1 MKSKVFNV
9 IVFIFWLNGYGQ
21 LQVNC
26 IVKTKGDNVLE
37 TKFVDVFDR
46 DRGFIKKVPFGEE
59 FLLVIDKES
68 ISLVFLAEGFEIF
81 EKQID
86 DTNNKDVM
94 IILKPLVE
102 DLSEVVISAKKREVF
117 QLSRLKD
124 FEKTAI
130 YAGKKTEV
138 ILVEQSMANLASNN
152 ARQIYSQIPG
162 LNIYQNDDAGLQL
175 HIGGRGLDPNRT
187 SNFNTRQNNYD
198 ISADVLGYP
207 ESYYTP
213 PSEAIEEIQI
223 VRGAA
228 SLQYGTQ
235 FGGLVNFKLKSST
248 TYKPLEITSRNT
260 FGTNNLYTNFSLISG
275 NINDFKYLT
284 FFNFKSGDGF
294 RPNSKFDS
302 SNFFFSLSKKIKDL
316 EVSFEITYLDYL
328 AQQPGGLSDEM
339 FSKDPFQSNRRR
351 NWFELNWFLYNSKI
365 DYQFSDNSNFNFN
378 FFGLKAQRNA
388 LGFRSNRVSQIDSDD
403 ERDLIKG
410 DFQNFGFETRWLKK
424 YKISK
429 YNSVFLIG
437 NKFYK
442 SNNTSQQ
449 GPGSNSSG
457 PEFNFRLDEYPNY
470 SLQSNYNYPNENISF
485 FTENIFYLSD
495 NFSITPGARYEYIK
509 TATDGS
515 YKKINTD
522 AAGNVILNLSTDSS
536 ESRKRSFT
544 LFGLGFSYKRSEKI
558 EYYANISQNY
568 RSVTF
573 ADISIINPAFSINPN
588 ISDEKGFTA
597 DLGVRG
603 NVNEIVSFDL
613 SFFNLSYQDRIGF
626 VQRAYRDGSVKSER
640 GNVGDASI
648 LGVESLIDLNLKEF
662 SEINNNDYLLNVFLN
677 FSFIDSEY
685 IRSEEPGV
693 TGKKVEFIPNSNIK
707 TGLKFGYKNFLFST
721 QYTFLSSQYTDSSN
735 AVAGNLSG
743 VIGLIPS
750 YEIVDIS
757 SSFLTGRFKFE
768 LGINNLF
775 DKAYYTRRATGYPG
789 PGIITSPNRNIY
801 FTTQV
806 KI

>member
-1 MKSKVFNV
+1 MKSKVFN
-9 IVFIFWLNGYGQ
+9 IIIFMFWINGYTQ
-21 LQVNC
+21 FQVNC
-26 IVKTKGDNVLE
+26 VVKTEEDNPLE
-37 TKFVDVFDR
+37 TKFVDIFDR
-46 DRGFIKKVPFGEE
+46 DQGFIKKAPIGEE
-59 FLLVIDKES
+59 FSFEIDKES

-81 EKQID
+81 EK
-86 DTNNKDVM
+86 KLDVSRDKEVL

-152 ARQIYSQIPG
+152 ARQIYNQIPG

-248 TYKPLEITSRNT
+248 TYKPVEVTTRNT
-260 FGTNNLYTNFSLISG
+260 FGTNNLYTNFSLVSG

-294 RPNSKFDS
+294 RPNSTFNS

-316 EVSFEITYLDYL
+316 EISFEITYLDYL

-339 FSKDPFQSNRRR
+339 FLQNPFQSNRAR
-351 NWFELNWFLYNSKI
+351 NWFELNWFLYNTKI

-388 LGFRSNRVSQIDSDD
+388 LGFRSNRVSQIDSDG

-429 YNSVFLIG
+429 YNSVFLVG

-495 NFSITPGARYEYIK
+495 NFSITPGARYEFIK
-509 TATDGS
+509 TATDGA

-522 AAGNVILNLSTDSS
+522 AAGNVILNLSIDSA

-588 ISDEKGFTA
+588 ITDERGFTA
-597 DLGVRG
+597 DFGLRG
-603 NVNEIVSFDL
+603 NIDKIVSFDL

-640 GNVGDASI
+640 GNVGDANI
-648 LGVESLIDLNLKEF
+648 LGVESLIDFNLKEF
-662 SEINNNDYLLNVFLN
+662 SGINNNNYLLNVFLN

-685 IRSEEPGV
+685 KKSEEPGV

-707 TGLKFGYKNFLFST
+707 TGLRFGYKNFLFST

-735 AVAGNLSG
+735 AVDGNLSG

-757 SSFLTGRFKFE
+757 SSFLAGRFKFE

-775 DKAYYTRRATGYPG
+775 DRAYYTRRATGYPG

-801 FTTQV
+801 FTTQF

>member
-1 MKSKVFNV
+1 M
-9 IVFIFWLNGYGQ
+9 FWINGYAQ
-21 LQVNC
+21 FQVNC
-26 IVKTKGDNVLE
+26 VVKTEGDNVLE

-46 DRGFIKKVPFGEE
+46 DQGFIKKAPIGEE
-59 FLLVIDKES
+59 FSFEIDKES

-81 EKQID
+81 EQQLDVSID
-86 DTNNKDVM
+86 KEVL

-102 DLSEVVISAKKREVF
+102 GLSEVVISAKKREVF

-248 TYKPLEITSRNT
+248 TYKPLEVTTRNT
-260 FGTNNLYTNFSLISG
+260 FGTNNLYTNFSLVSG

-294 RPNSKFDS
+294 RPNSTFNS
-302 SNFFFSLSKKIKDL
+302 SNFFFSLSKEIKDL
-316 EVSFEITYLDYL
+316 EISFEITYLDYL

-339 FSKDPFQSNRRR
+339 FLQNPFQSNRAR
-351 NWFELNWFLYNSKI
+351 NWFELNWFLYNTKI

-388 LGFRSNRVSQIDSDD
+388 LGFRSNRVSQIDSDS

-429 YNSVFLIG
+429 YNSVFLVG

-495 NFSITPGARYEYIK
+495 NFSITPGARYEFIK

-522 AAGNVILNLSTDSS
+522 AAGNVILNLSVDSS

-544 LFGLGFSYKRSEKI
+544 LLGLGLSYKRSEKI
-558 EYYANISQNY
+558 EFYANISQNY

-588 ISDEKGFTA
+588 ITDEKGFTA
-597 DLGVRG
+597 DFGLRG
-603 NVNEIVSFDL
+603 NIDKIVSFDL

-640 GNVGDASI
+640 GNVGDANI
-648 LGVESLIDLNLKEF
+648 LGVESLIDINLKEF
-662 SEINNNDYLLNVFLN
+662 SGINNNNYLFNVFLN

-685 IRSEEPGV
+685 IKSEEPGV

-707 TGLKFGYKNFLFST
+707 TGLRFGYKNFLFST

-757 SSFLTGRFKFE
+757 SSFLAGRFKFE

-775 DKAYYTRRATGYPG
+775 NRAYYTRRATGYPG

-801 FTTQV
+801 FTTQF

>member
-1 MKSKVFNV
+1 M
-9 IVFIFWLNGYGQ
+9 FWINGYAQ
-21 LQVNC
+21 FQVNC
-26 IVKTKGDNVLE
+26 VVKTEGDNVLE

-46 DRGFIKKVPFGEE
+46 DQGFIKKAPIGEE
-59 FLLVIDKES
+59 FSFEIDKES

-81 EKQID
+81 EQQLDVSID
-86 DTNNKDVM
+86 KEVL

-102 DLSEVVISAKKREVF
+102 GLSEVVISAKKREVF

-248 TYKPLEITSRNT
+248 TYKPVEVTTRNT
-260 FGTNNLYTNFSLISG
+260 FGTNNLYTNFSLVSG

-294 RPNSKFDS
+294 RPNSTFNS
-302 SNFFFSLSKKIKDL
+302 SNFFFSLSKEIKDL
-316 EVSFEITYLDYL
+316 EISFEITYLDYL

-339 FSKDPFQSNRRR
+339 FLQNPFQSNRAR
-351 NWFELNWFLYNSKI
+351 NWFELNWFLYNTKI

-388 LGFRSNRVSQIDSDD
+388 LGFRSNRVSQIDSNE

-429 YNSVFLIG
+429 YNSVFLVG

-442 SNNTSQQ
+442 SINTSQQ

-495 NFSITPGARYEYIK
+495 NFSITPGARYEFIK

-522 AAGNVILNLSTDSS
+522 AAGNVILNLSVDSS

-544 LFGLGFSYKRSEKI
+544 LLGLGLSYKRSEKI
-558 EYYANISQNY
+558 ELYANISQNY

-588 ISDEKGFTA
+588 ITDEKGFTA
-597 DLGVRG
+597 DFGFRG
-603 NVNEIVSFDL
+603 NIDKIASFDL

-640 GNVGDASI
+640 GNVGDANI
-648 LGVESLIDLNLKEF
+648 LGVESLIDINLKEF
-662 SEINNNDYLLNVFLN
+662 SGINNNNYLFNVFLN

-685 IRSEEPGV
+685 IKSEEPGV

-707 TGLKFGYKNFLFST
+707 TGLRFGYKNFLFST

-757 SSFLTGRFKFE
+757 SSFLAGRFKFE

-775 DKAYYTRRATGYPG
+775 DRAYYTRRATGYPG
-789 PGIITSPNRNIY
+789 PGIISSPNRNIY
-801 FTTQV
+801 FTTQF

>member
-9 IVFIFWLNGYGQ
+9 LIFMFWLNGYCQ
-21 LQVNC
+21 FQVTF
-26 IVKTKGDNVLE
+26 IVKTEGDNVLE
-37 TKFVDVFDR
+37 TKFADVFDR
-46 DRGFIKKVPFGEE
+46 DQGFIKKVPVGEE
-59 FLLVIDKES
+59 FLLEVEKETT
-68 ISLVFLAEGFEIF
+68 SLVFLAEGFEIF
-81 EKQID
+81 EKQLDISRD
-86 DTNNKDVM
+86 KEVSIM
-94 IILKPLVE
+94 LKPLVE

-213 PSEAIEEIQI
+213 PSEAIDEIQI

-248 TYKPLEITSRNT
+248 TYKPIEITTRNT
-260 FGTNNLYTNFSLISG
+260 FGTNNLYTNFSIVSG
-275 NINDFKYLT
+275 NINDFKYVT

-294 RPNSKFDS
+294 RPNSNFDS
-302 SNFFFSLSKKIKDL
+302 SNFFFSLSRKIKDL

-339 FSKDPFQSNRRR
+339 FLQNPFQSNRAR
-351 NWFELNWFLYNSKI
+351 NWFELNWFLYNTKV
-365 DYQFSDNSNFNFN
+365 DYKFSDNSNFNFN

-388 LGFRSNRVSQIDSDD
+388 LGFRSNRVSQIDSGG

-429 YNSVFLIG
+429 YNSVFLVG

-449 GPGSNSSG
+449 GPGSNLSG

-485 FTENIFYLSD
+485 FTENIFYLND
-495 NFSITPGARYEYIK
+495 KFSITPGARYEYIK
-509 TATDGS
+509 TATDGA

-522 AAGNVILNLSTDSS
+522 AAGNVILNLSIDSA

-588 ISDEKGFTA
+588 ITDEKGFTA
-597 DLGVRG
+597 DFGLRG
-603 NVNEIVSFDL
+603 NIDKIVSFDL

-640 GNVGDASI
+640 GNVGDANI

-662 SEINNNDYLLNVFLN
+662 SGINNNNYLLNVFLN

-685 IRSEEPGV
+685 TKSEEPGV

-707 TGLKFGYKNFLFST
+707 TGLRFGYKNFLFST

-735 AVAGNLSG
+735 AVTGNLSG

-757 SSFLTGRFKFE
+757 SSFLAGRFKFE

-801 FTTQV
+801 FTTQF

>member
-1 MKSKVFNV
+1 M
-9 IVFIFWLNGYGQ
+9 FWINGYTQ
-21 LQVNC
+21 FQVNC
-26 IVKTKGDNVLE
+26 VVKTEEDNPLE
-37 TKFVDVFDR
+37 TKFVDIFDR
-46 DRGFIKKVPFGEE
+46 DQGFIKKAPIGEE
-59 FLLVIDKES
+59 FSFEIDKES

-81 EKQID
+81 EKQLDVSID
-86 DTNNKDVM
+86 KDVL

-152 ARQIYSQIPG
+152 ARQIYNQIPG

-248 TYKPLEITSRNT
+248 TYKPVEITTRNT
-260 FGTNNLYTNFSLISG
+260 FGTNNLYTNFSLVSG

-294 RPNSKFDS
+294 RPNSTFNS

-316 EVSFEITYLDYL
+316 EISFEITYLDYL

-339 FSKDPFQSNRRR
+339 FLQNPFQSNRAR
-351 NWFELNWFLYNSKI
+351 NWFELNWFLYNTKI

-388 LGFRSNRVSQIDSDD
+388 LGFRSNRVSQIDSDG

-429 YNSVFLIG
+429 YNSVFLVG

-470 SLQSNYNYPNENISF
+470 SLQSNYNYPNDNISF
-485 FTENIFYLSD
+485 FTENIFYLND
-495 NFSITPGARYEYIK
+495 KFSITPGARYEYIK
-509 TATDGS
+509 TATDGA

-522 AAGNVILNLSTDSS
+522 AAGNVILNLSIDSA

-588 ISDEKGFTA
+588 ITDEKGFTA
-597 DLGVRG
+597 DFGLRG
-603 NVNEIVSFDL
+603 NIDKIVSFDL

-640 GNVGDASI
+640 GNVGDANI
-648 LGVESLIDLNLKEF
+648 LGVESLIDFNLKEF
-662 SEINNNDYLLNVFLN
+662 SGINNNNYLLNVFLN

-685 IRSEEPGV
+685 TKSEEPGV

-707 TGLKFGYKNFLFST
+707 TGLRFGYKNFLFST

-735 AVAGNLSG
+735 AVDGNLSG

-757 SSFLTGRFKFE
+757 SSFLAGRFKFE

-775 DKAYYTRRATGYPG
+775 DRAYYTRRATGYPG

-801 FTTQV
+801 FTTQF

>member
-1 MKSKVFNV
+1 MKSKVFS
-9 IVFIFWLNGYGQ
+9 IIIFIFWINAYAQ
-21 LQVNC
+21 SQVTF
-26 IVKTKGDNVLE
+26 IVKTEGNNVLE

-46 DRGFIKKVPFGEE
+46 DQGFIKKVPVGQE
-59 FLLVIDKES
+59 FTLEIEKET

-81 EKQID
+81 EKQLDISRD
-86 DTNNKDVM
+86 KEVLIM
-94 IILKPLVE
+94 LKPLVE

-213 PSEAIEEIQI
+213 PSEAIDEIQI

-248 TYKPLEITSRNT
+248 TYKPIEITTRNT
-260 FGTNNLYTNFSLISG
+260 FGTNNLYTNFSLVSG

-294 RPNSKFDS
+294 RPNSNFDS
-302 SNFFFSLSKKIKDL
+302 SNFFFSLSRKIKDL

-339 FSKDPFQSNRRR
+339 FLLNPFQSNRAR
-351 NWFELNWFLYNSKI
+351 NWFELNWFLYNTKI
-365 DYQFSDNSNFNFN
+365 DYKFSDNSNFNFN

-388 LGFRSNRVSQIDSDD
+388 LGFRSNRVSQIDSDG

-429 YNSVFLIG
+429 YNSVFLVG

-485 FTENIFYLSD
+485 FTENIFYLND
-495 NFSITPGARYEYIK
+495 KFSITPGARYEYIK
-509 TATDGS
+509 TATNGS

-522 AAGNVILNLSTDSS
+522 GAGNVILNLSLDSS

-544 LFGLGFSYKRSEKI
+544 LFGLGLSYKRSEKI

-588 ISDEKGFTA
+588 ITDEKGFTA
-597 DLGVRG
+597 DFGLRG
-603 NVNEIVSFDL
+603 NVDKIISFDL

-640 GNVGDASI
+640 GNVGDANI

-662 SEINNNDYLLNVFLN
+662 SGINNNNYLFNVFLN
-677 FSFIDSEY
+677 TSFIDSEY
-685 IRSEEPGV
+685 VKSEEPGV

-707 TGLKFGYKNFLFST
+707 TGLRFGYKNFLFST

-801 FTTQV
+801 FTTQF

>member
-1 MKSKVFNV
+1 M
-9 IVFIFWLNGYGQ
+9 FWINGYAQ
-21 LQVNC
+21 FQVNC
-26 IVKTKGDNVLE
+26 VVKTEGDNVLE

-46 DRGFIKKVPFGEE
+46 DQGFIKKAPIGEE
-59 FLLVIDKES
+59 FSFEIDKES

-81 EKQID
+81 EQQLDVSID
-86 DTNNKDVM
+86 KEVL

-102 DLSEVVISAKKREVF
+102 GLSEVVISAKKREVF

-248 TYKPLEITSRNT
+248 TYKPLEVTTRNT
-260 FGTNNLYTNFSLISG
+260 FGTNNLYTNFSLVSG

-294 RPNSKFDS
+294 RPNSTFNS
-302 SNFFFSLSKKIKDL
+302 SNFFFSLSKEIKDL
-316 EVSFEITYLDYL
+316 EISFEITYLDYL

-339 FSKDPFQSNRRR
+339 FLQNPFQSNRAR
-351 NWFELNWFLYNSKI
+351 NWFELNWFLYNTKI

-388 LGFRSNRVSQIDSDD
+388 LGFRSNRVSQIDSDS

-429 YNSVFLIG
+429 YNSVFLVG

-442 SNNTSQQ
+442 SINTSQQ

-495 NFSITPGARYEYIK
+495 NFSITPGARYEFIK

-522 AAGNVILNLSTDSS
+522 AAGNVILNLSVDSS

-544 LFGLGFSYKRSEKI
+544 LLGLGLSYKRSEKI
-558 EYYANISQNY
+558 EFYANISQNY

-588 ISDEKGFTA
+588 ITDEKGFTA
-597 DLGVRG
+597 DFGLRG
-603 NVNEIVSFDL
+603 NIDKIASFDL

-640 GNVGDASI
+640 GNVGDANI
-648 LGVESLIDLNLKEF
+648 LGVESLIDINLKEF
-662 SEINNNDYLLNVFLN
+662 SGINNNNYLFNVFLN

-685 IRSEEPGV
+685 IKSEEPGV

-707 TGLKFGYKNFLFST
+707 TGLRFGYKNFLFST

-757 SSFLTGRFKFE
+757 SSFLAGRFKFE

-775 DKAYYTRRATGYPG
+775 NRAYYTRRATGYPG

-801 FTTQV
+801 FTTQF

>member
-1 MKSKVFNV
+1 M
-9 IVFIFWLNGYGQ
+9 FWINGYTQ
-21 LQVNC
+21 FQVNC
-26 IVKTKGDNVLE
+26 VVKTEEDNPLE
-37 TKFVDVFDR
+37 TKFVDIFDR
-46 DRGFIKKVPFGEE
+46 DQGFIKKAPIGEE
-59 FLLVIDKES
+59 FSFEIDKES

-81 EKQID
+81 EKQLDVSID
-86 DTNNKDVM
+86 KDVL

-152 ARQIYSQIPG
+152 ARQIYNQIPG

-248 TYKPLEITSRNT
+248 TYKPLEITTRNT
-260 FGTNNLYTNFSLISG
+260 FGTNNLYTNFSLVSG

-294 RPNSKFDS
+294 RPNSTFNS

-316 EVSFEITYLDYL
+316 EISFEITYLDYL

-339 FSKDPFQSNRRR
+339 FLQNPFQSNRAR
-351 NWFELNWFLYNSKI
+351 NWFELNWFLYNTKI

-388 LGFRSNRVSQIDSDD
+388 LGFRSNRVSQIDSDG

-429 YNSVFLIG
+429 YNSVFLVG

-470 SLQSNYNYPNENISF
+470 SLQSNYNYPNDNISF
-485 FTENIFYLSD
+485 FTENIFYLND
-495 NFSITPGARYEYIK
+495 KFSITPGARYEYIK
-509 TATDGS
+509 TATDGA

-522 AAGNVILNLSTDSS
+522 AAGNVILNLSIDSA

-588 ISDEKGFTA
+588 ITDEKGFTA
-597 DLGVRG
+597 DFGLRG
-603 NVNEIVSFDL
+603 NIDKIVSFDL

-640 GNVGDASI
+640 GNVGDANI

-662 SEINNNDYLLNVFLN
+662 SGINNNNYLLNVFLN

-685 IRSEEPGV
+685 TKSEEPGV

-707 TGLKFGYKNFLFST
+707 TGLRFGYKNFLFST

-735 AVAGNLSG
+735 AVDGNLSG

-757 SSFLTGRFKFE
+757 SSFLAGRFKFE

-775 DKAYYTRRATGYPG
+775 DRAYYTRRATGYPG

-801 FTTQV
+801 FTTQF

>member
-1 MKSKVFNV
+1 M
-9 IVFIFWLNGYGQ
+9 FWINGYAQ
-21 LQVNC
+21 FQVNC
-26 IVKTKGDNVLE
+26 VVKTEGDNVLE

-46 DRGFIKKVPFGEE
+46 DQGFIKKAPIGEE
-59 FLLVIDKES
+59 FSFEIDKES

-81 EKQID
+81 EKQLDVSID
-86 DTNNKDVM
+86 KDVL

-248 TYKPLEITSRNT
+248 TYKPLEVTTRNT
-260 FGTNNLYTNFSLISG
+260 FGTNNLYTNFSLVSG

-294 RPNSKFDS
+294 RPNSTFNS
-302 SNFFFSLSKKIKDL
+302 SNFFFSLSKEIKDL
-316 EVSFEITYLDYL
+316 EISFEITYLDYL

-339 FSKDPFQSNRRR
+339 FLQNPFQSNRAR
-351 NWFELNWFLYNSKI
+351 NWFELNWFLYNTKI

-388 LGFRSNRVSQIDSDD
+388 LGFRSNRVSQIDSDS

-429 YNSVFLIG
+429 YNSVFLVG

-442 SNNTSQQ
+442 SINTSQQ

-495 NFSITPGARYEYIK
+495 NFSITPGARYEFIK

-522 AAGNVILNLSTDSS
+522 AAGNVILSLSVDSS

-544 LFGLGFSYKRSEKI
+544 LLGLGLSYKRSEKI
-558 EYYANISQNY
+558 EFYANISQNY

-588 ISDEKGFTA
+588 ITDEKGFTA
-597 DLGVRG
+597 DFGLRG
-603 NVNEIVSFDL
+603 NIDKIASFDL

-640 GNVGDASI
+640 GNVGDANI
-648 LGVESLIDLNLKEF
+648 LGVESLIDINLKEF
-662 SEINNNDYLLNVFLN
+662 SGINNNNYLFNVFLN

-685 IRSEEPGV
+685 IKSEEPGV

-707 TGLKFGYKNFLFST
+707 TGLRFGYKNFLFST

-757 SSFLTGRFKFE
+757 SSFLAGRFKFE

-775 DKAYYTRRATGYPG
+775 NRAYYTRRATGYPG

-801 FTTQV
+801 FTTQF

>member
-1 MKSKVFNV
+1 M
-9 IVFIFWLNGYGQ
+9 FWINGYAQ
-21 LQVNC
+21 SQVTF
-26 IVKTKGDNVLE
+26 IVKTEGDNVLE

-46 DRGFIKKVPFGEE
+46 DQGFIKKVPVDEE
-59 FLLVIDKES
+59 FLLEIEKES

-81 EKQID
+81 EK
-86 DTNNKDVM
+86 KLDVPRDKEVL

-102 DLSEVVISAKKREVF
+102 DLSEVVISTKKREVF

-248 TYKPLEITSRNT
+248 TYKPVEVTTRNT
-260 FGTNNLYTNFSLISG
+260 FGTNNLYTNFSLVSG

-294 RPNSKFDS
+294 RPNSTFNS

-316 EVSFEITYLDYL
+316 EISFEITYLDYL

-339 FSKDPFQSNRRR
+339 FLQNPFQSNRAR
-351 NWFELNWFLYNSKI
+351 NWFELNWFLYNTKI

-388 LGFRSNRVSQIDSDD
+388 LGFRSNRVSQIDSDS

-429 YNSVFLIG
+429 YNSVFLVG

-495 NFSITPGARYEYIK
+495 NFSITPGARYEFIK

-522 AAGNVILNLSTDSS
+522 AAGNVILNLSVDSS
-536 ESRKRSFT
+536 DSRKRSFT
-544 LFGLGFSYKRSEKI
+544 LLGLGLSYKRSEKI
-558 EYYANISQNY
+558 ELYANISQNY

-588 ISDEKGFTA
+588 ITDEKGFTA
-597 DLGVRG
+597 DFGLRG
-603 NVNEIVSFDL
+603 NIDKIVSFDL

-640 GNVGDASI
+640 GNVGDANI

-662 SEINNNDYLLNVFLN
+662 SGINNNNYLFNVFLN

-685 IRSEEPGV
+685 IKSEEPGV

-707 TGLKFGYKNFLFST
+707 TGLRFGYKNFLFST

-775 DKAYYTRRATGYPG
+775 DRAYYTRRATGYPG

-801 FTTQV
+801 FTTQF

>member
-9 IVFIFWLNGYGQ
+9 LIFMFWLNGYCQ
-21 LQVNC
+21 FQVTF
-26 IVKTKGDNVLE
+26 IVKTEGDNVLE
-37 TKFVDVFDR
+37 TKFADVFDR
-46 DRGFIKKVPFGEE
+46 DQGFIKKVPVGEK
-59 FLLVIDKES
+59 FLLEVKKETT
-68 ISLVFLAEGFEIF
+68 SLVFLAEGFEIF
-81 EKQID
+81 EKQLDISRD
-86 DTNNKDVM
+86 KEVSIM
-94 IILKPLVE
+94 LKPLVE
-102 DLSEVVISAKKREVF
+102 DLSEVVISAKKRKVF

-213 PSEAIEEIQI
+213 PSEAIDEIQI

-228 SLQYGTQ
+228 SLQYDTQ

-248 TYKPLEITSRNT
+248 TYKPIEIITRNT
-260 FGTNNLYTNFSLISG
+260 FGTNNLYTNFSIVSG
-275 NINDFKYLT
+275 NINDFKYIT

-294 RPNSKFDS
+294 RPNSNFDS
-302 SNFFFSLSKKIKDL
+302 SNFFFSLSRKVKDL

-339 FSKDPFQSNRRR
+339 FLQNPFQSNRAR
-351 NWFELNWFLYNSKI
+351 NWFELNWFLYNTKV
-365 DYQFSDNSNFNFN
+365 DYKFSDNSNFNFN

-388 LGFRSNRVSQIDSDD
+388 LGFRSNRVSQIDSGG

-424 YKISK
+424 YKVSK
-429 YNSVFLIG
+429 YNSVFLVG

-449 GPGSNSSG
+449 GPGSNLSG

-485 FTENIFYLSD
+485 FTENIFYLND
-495 NFSITPGARYEYIK
+495 KFSITPGARYEYIK
-509 TATDGS
+509 TATDGF

-522 AAGNVILNLSTDSS
+522 AAGNVIQNLSIESA
-536 ESRKRSFT
+536 ESRKRNFT

-588 ISDEKGFTA
+588 ITDEKGFTA
-597 DLGVRG
+597 DFGLRG
-603 NVNEIVSFDL
+603 NVDKIISFDL

-640 GNVGDASI
+640 GNVGDANI
-648 LGVESLIDLNLKEF
+648 LGVESLIDVNLKEF
-662 SEINNNDYLLNVFLN
+662 SGINNNNYLFNVFLN
-677 FSFIDSEY
+677 TSFIDSEY
-685 IRSEEPGV
+685 VKSEEPGV

-707 TGLKFGYKNFLFST
+707 IGLRFGYKNFLFST

-757 SSFLTGRFKFE
+757 SSFLVGRFKFE
-768 LGINNLF
+768 LGINNLL

-801 FTTQV
+801 FTTQF

>member
-1 MKSKVFNV
+1 M
-9 IVFIFWLNGYGQ
+9 FWINGYTQ
-21 LQVNC
+21 FQVNC
-26 IVKTKGDNVLE
+26 VVKTEEDNPLE
-37 TKFVDVFDR
+37 TKFVDIFDR
-46 DRGFIKKVPFGEE
+46 DQGFIKKAPIGEE
-59 FLLVIDKES
+59 FSFEIDKES

-81 EKQID
+81 EKQLDVSID
-86 DTNNKDVM
+86 KEVL

-152 ARQIYSQIPG
+152 ARQIYNQIPG

-248 TYKPLEITSRNT
+248 TYKPVEITTRNT
-260 FGTNNLYTNFSLISG
+260 FGTNNLYTNFSLVSG

-294 RPNSKFDS
+294 RPNSTFNS

-316 EVSFEITYLDYL
+316 EISFEITYLDYL

-339 FSKDPFQSNRRR
+339 FLQNPFQSNRAR
-351 NWFELNWFLYNSKI
+351 NWFELNWFLYNTKI

-388 LGFRSNRVSQIDSDD
+388 LGFRSNRVSQIDSDG

-429 YNSVFLIG
+429 YNSVFLVG

-470 SLQSNYNYPNENISF
+470 SLQSNYNYPNDNISF
-485 FTENIFYLSD
+485 FTENIFYLND
-495 NFSITPGARYEYIK
+495 KFSITPGARYEYIK
-509 TATDGS
+509 TATDGA

-522 AAGNVILNLSTDSS
+522 AAGNVILNLSIDSA

-588 ISDEKGFTA
+588 ITDEKGFTA
-597 DLGVRG
+597 DFGLRG
-603 NVNEIVSFDL
+603 NIDKIVSFDL

-640 GNVGDASI
+640 GNVGDANI
-648 LGVESLIDLNLKEF
+648 LGVESLIDFNLKEF
-662 SEINNNDYLLNVFLN
+662 SGINNNNYLLNVFLN

-685 IRSEEPGV
+685 TKSEEPGV

-707 TGLKFGYKNFLFST
+707 TGLRFGYKNFLFST

-735 AVAGNLSG
+735 AVDGNLSG

-757 SSFLTGRFKFE
+757 SSFLAGRFKFE

-775 DKAYYTRRATGYPG
+775 DRAYYTRRATGYPG

-801 FTTQV
+801 FTTQF

>member
-1 MKSKVFNV
+1 M
-9 IVFIFWLNGYGQ
+9 FWINGYAQ
-21 LQVNC
+21 FQVNC
-26 IVKTKGDNVLE
+26 VVKTEGDNVLE

-46 DRGFIKKVPFGEE
+46 DQGFIKKVPVDEE
-59 FLLVIDKES
+59 FLLEIEKES

-81 EKQID
+81 EK
-86 DTNNKDVM
+86 KLDVSRDKEVL

-248 TYKPLEITSRNT
+248 TYKPVEVTTRNT
-260 FGTNNLYTNFSLISG
+260 FGTNNLYTNFSLVSG

-294 RPNSKFDS
+294 RPNSTFNS

-316 EVSFEITYLDYL
+316 EISFEITYLDYL

-339 FSKDPFQSNRRR
+339 FLQNPFQSNRAR
-351 NWFELNWFLYNSKI
+351 NWFELNWFLYNTKI

-388 LGFRSNRVSQIDSDD
+388 LGFRSNRVSQIDSDS

-429 YNSVFLIG
+429 YNSVFLVG

-495 NFSITPGARYEYIK
+495 NFSITPGARYEFIK

-522 AAGNVILNLSTDSS
+522 AAGNVILNLSVDSS
-536 ESRKRSFT
+536 DSRKRSFT
-544 LFGLGFSYKRSEKI
+544 LLGLGLSYKRSEKI
-558 EYYANISQNY
+558 ELYANISQNY

-588 ISDEKGFTA
+588 ITDEKGFTA
-597 DLGVRG
+597 DFGLRG
-603 NVNEIVSFDL
+603 NIDKIVSFDL

-640 GNVGDASI
+640 GNVGDANI

-662 SEINNNDYLLNVFLN
+662 SGINNNNYLFNVFLN

-685 IRSEEPGV
+685 IKSEEPGV

-707 TGLKFGYKNFLFST
+707 TGLRFGYKNFLFST

-775 DKAYYTRRATGYPG
+775 DRAYYTRRATGYPG

-801 FTTQV
+801 FTTQF

>member
-1 MKSKVFNV
+1 M
-9 IVFIFWLNGYGQ
+9 FWINGYTQ
-21 LQVNC
+21 FQVNC
-26 IVKTKGDNVLE
+26 VVKTEEDNPLE
-37 TKFVDVFDR
+37 TKFVDIFDR
-46 DRGFIKKVPFGEE
+46 DQGFIKKAPIGEE
-59 FLLVIDKES
+59 FSFEIDKES

-81 EKQID
+81 EKQLDVSID
-86 DTNNKDVM
+86 KDVL

-152 ARQIYSQIPG
+152 ARQIYNQIPG

-248 TYKPLEITSRNT
+248 TYKPLEITTRNT
-260 FGTNNLYTNFSLISG
+260 FGTNNLYTNFSLVSG

-294 RPNSKFDS
+294 RPNSTFNS

-316 EVSFEITYLDYL
+316 EISFEITYLDYL

-339 FSKDPFQSNRRR
+339 FLQNPFQSNRAR
-351 NWFELNWFLYNSKI
+351 NWFELNWFLYNTKI

-388 LGFRSNRVSQIDSDD
+388 LGFRSNRVSQIDSDG

-429 YNSVFLIG
+429 YNSVFLVG

-470 SLQSNYNYPNENISF
+470 SLQSNYNYPNDNISF
-485 FTENIFYLSD
+485 FTENIFYLND
-495 NFSITPGARYEYIK
+495 KFSITPGARYEYIK
-509 TATDGS
+509 TATDGA

-522 AAGNVILNLSTDSS
+522 AAGNVILNLSIDSA

-588 ISDEKGFTA
+588 ITDEKGFTA
-597 DLGVRG
+597 DFGLRG
-603 NVNEIVSFDL
+603 NIDKIVSFDL

-640 GNVGDASI
+640 GNVGDANI
-648 LGVESLIDLNLKEF
+648 LGVESLIDFNLKEF
-662 SEINNNDYLLNVFLN
+662 SGINNNNYLLNVFLN

-685 IRSEEPGV
+685 TKSEEPGV

-707 TGLKFGYKNFLFST
+707 TGLRFGYKNFLFST

-735 AVAGNLSG
+735 AVDGNLSG

-757 SSFLTGRFKFE
+757 SSFLAGRFKFE

-775 DKAYYTRRATGYPG
+775 DRAYYTRRATGYPG

-801 FTTQV
+801 FTTQF

>member
-1 MKSKVFNV
+1 M
-9 IVFIFWLNGYGQ
+9 FWINGYTQ
-21 LQVNC
+21 FQVNC
-26 IVKTKGDNVLE
+26 VVKTEEDNPLE
-37 TKFVDVFDR
+37 TKFVDIFDR
-46 DRGFIKKVPFGEE
+46 DQGFIKKAPIGEE
-59 FLLVIDKES
+59 FSFEIDKES

-81 EKQID
+81 EKQLDVSID
-86 DTNNKDVM
+86 KDVL

-152 ARQIYSQIPG
+152 ARQIYNQIPG

-248 TYKPLEITSRNT
+248 TYKPLEITTRNT
-260 FGTNNLYTNFSLISG
+260 FGTNNLYTNFSLVSG

-294 RPNSKFDS
+294 RPNSTFNS
-302 SNFFFSLSKKIKDL
+302 SNFFFSLSKKMKDL
-316 EVSFEITYLDYL
+316 EISFEITYLDYL

-339 FSKDPFQSNRRR
+339 FLQNPFQSNRAR
-351 NWFELNWFLYNSKI
+351 NWFELNWFLYNTKI

-388 LGFRSNRVSQIDSDD
+388 LGFRSNRVSQIDSDG

-429 YNSVFLIG
+429 YNSVFLVG

-470 SLQSNYNYPNENISF
+470 SLQSNYNYPNDNISF
-485 FTENIFYLSD
+485 FTENIFYLND
-495 NFSITPGARYEYIK
+495 KFSITPGARYEYIK
-509 TATDGS
+509 TATDGA

-522 AAGNVILNLSTDSS
+522 AAGNVILNLSIDSA

-588 ISDEKGFTA
+588 ITDEKGFTA
-597 DLGVRG
+597 DFGLRG
-603 NVNEIVSFDL
+603 NIDKIVSFDL

-640 GNVGDASI
+640 GNVGDANI
-648 LGVESLIDLNLKEF
+648 LGVESLIDFNLKEF
-662 SEINNNDYLLNVFLN
+662 SGINNNNYLLNVFLN

-685 IRSEEPGV
+685 TKSEEPGV

-707 TGLKFGYKNFLFST
+707 TGLRFGYKNFLFST

-735 AVAGNLSG
+735 AVDGNLSG

-757 SSFLTGRFKFE
+757 SSFLAGRFKFE

-806 KI
+806 KFN

>member
-9 IVFIFWLNGYGQ
+9 IIFMFWINGYAQ
-21 LQVNC
+21 SQVTF
-26 IVKTKGDNVLE
+26 IVKTEGDNVLE

-46 DRGFIKKVPFGEE
+46 DQGFIKKVPVDEE
-59 FLLVIDKES
+59 FLLEIEKES

-81 EKQID
+81 EK
-86 DTNNKDVM
+86 KLDVPRDKEVL

-248 TYKPLEITSRNT
+248 TYKPVEVTTRNT
-260 FGTNNLYTNFSLISG
+260 FGTNNLYTNFSLVSG

-294 RPNSKFDS
+294 RPNSTFNS

-316 EVSFEITYLDYL
+316 EISFEITYLDYL

-339 FSKDPFQSNRRR
+339 FLQNPFQSNRAR
-351 NWFELNWFLYNSKI
+351 NWFELNWFLYNTKI

-388 LGFRSNRVSQIDSDD
+388 LGFRSNRVSQIDSDS

-429 YNSVFLIG
+429 YNSVFLVG

-495 NFSITPGARYEYIK
+495 NFSITPGARYEFIK

-522 AAGNVILNLSTDSS
+522 AAGNVILNLSVDSS
-536 ESRKRSFT
+536 DSRKRSFT
-544 LFGLGFSYKRSEKI
+544 LLGLGLSYKRSEKI
-558 EYYANISQNY
+558 ELYANISQNY

-588 ISDEKGFTA
+588 ITDEKGFTA
-597 DLGVRG
+597 DFGLRG
-603 NVNEIVSFDL
+603 NIDKIVSFDL

-640 GNVGDASI
+640 GNVGDANI

-662 SEINNNDYLLNVFLN
+662 SGINNNNYLFNVFLN

-685 IRSEEPGV
+685 IKSEEPGV

-707 TGLKFGYKNFLFST
+707 TGLRFGYKNFLFST

-775 DKAYYTRRATGYPG
+775 DRAYYTRRATGYPG

-801 FTTQV
+801 FTTQF

>member
-1 MKSKVFNV
+1 M
-9 IVFIFWLNGYGQ
+9 FWINGYAQ
-21 LQVNC
+21 FQVNC
-26 IVKTKGDNVLE
+26 VVKTEGDNVLE

-46 DRGFIKKVPFGEE
+46 DQGFIKKAPIGEE
-59 FLLVIDKES
+59 FSFEIDKES

-81 EKQID
+81 EQQLDVSID
-86 DTNNKDVM
+86 KEVL

-102 DLSEVVISAKKREVF
+102 GLSEVVISAKKREVF

-248 TYKPLEITSRNT
+248 TYKPLEVTTRNT
-260 FGTNNLYTNFSLISG
+260 FGTNNLYTNFSLVSG

-294 RPNSKFDS
+294 RPNSTFNS
-302 SNFFFSLSKKIKDL
+302 SNFFFSLSKEIKDL
-316 EVSFEITYLDYL
+316 EISFEITYLDYL

-339 FSKDPFQSNRRR
+339 FLQNPFQSNRAR
-351 NWFELNWFLYNSKI
+351 NWFELNWFLYNTKI

-388 LGFRSNRVSQIDSDD
+388 LGFRSNRVSQIDSDS

-429 YNSVFLIG
+429 YNSVFLVG

-442 SNNTSQQ
+442 SINTSQQ

-495 NFSITPGARYEYIK
+495 NFSITPGARYEFIK

-522 AAGNVILNLSTDSS
+522 AAGNVILSLSVDSS

-544 LFGLGFSYKRSEKI
+544 LLGLGLSYKRSEKI
-558 EYYANISQNY
+558 EFYANISQNY

-588 ISDEKGFTA
+588 ITDEKGFTA
-597 DLGVRG
+597 DFGLRG
-603 NVNEIVSFDL
+603 NIDKIASFDL

-640 GNVGDASI
+640 GNVGDANI
-648 LGVESLIDLNLKEF
+648 LGVESLIDINLKEF
-662 SEINNNDYLLNVFLN
+662 SGINNNNYLFNVFLN

-685 IRSEEPGV
+685 IKSEEPGV

-707 TGLKFGYKNFLFST
+707 TGLRFGYKNFLFST

-757 SSFLTGRFKFE
+757 SSFLAGRFKFE

-775 DKAYYTRRATGYPG
+775 NRAYYTRRATGYPG

-801 FTTQV
+801 FTTQF

>member
-9 IVFIFWLNGYGQ
+9 LIFMFWLNGYCQ
-21 LQVNC
+21 FQVTF
-26 IVKTKGDNVLE
+26 IVKTEGDNVLE
-37 TKFVDVFDR
+37 TKFADVFDR
-46 DRGFIKKVPFGEE
+46 DQGFIKKVPVGEE
-59 FLLVIDKES
+59 FLLEVEKETT
-68 ISLVFLAEGFEIF
+68 SLVFLAEGFEIF
-81 EKQID
+81 EKQLDISRD
-86 DTNNKDVM
+86 KEVSIM
-94 IILKPLVE
+94 LKPLVE

-213 PSEAIEEIQI
+213 PSEAIDEIQI

-248 TYKPLEITSRNT
+248 TYKPIEITTRNT
-260 FGTNNLYTNFSLISG
+260 FGTNNLYTNFSIVSG
-275 NINDFKYLT
+275 NINDFKYVT

-294 RPNSKFDS
+294 RPNSNFDS
-302 SNFFFSLSKKIKDL
+302 SNFFFSLSRKIKDL

-339 FSKDPFQSNRRR
+339 FLQNPFQSNRAR
-351 NWFELNWFLYNSKI
+351 NWFELNWFLYNTKV
-365 DYQFSDNSNFNFN
+365 DYKFSDNSNFNFN

-388 LGFRSNRVSQIDSDD
+388 LGFRSNRVSQIDSGG

-429 YNSVFLIG
+429 YNSVFLVG

-449 GPGSNSSG
+449 GPGSNLSG

-485 FTENIFYLSD
+485 FTENIFYLND
-495 NFSITPGARYEYIK
+495 KFSITPGARYEYIK
-509 TATDGS
+509 TATDGF

-522 AAGNVILNLSTDSS
+522 AAGNVIQNLSIGSA
-536 ESRKRSFT
+536 ESRKRNFT
-544 LFGLGFSYKRSEKI
+544 LFGLGLSYKRSEKI

-588 ISDEKGFTA
+588 ITDEKGFTA
-597 DLGVRG
+597 DFGLRG
-603 NVNEIVSFDL
+603 NVDKIISFDL

-640 GNVGDASI
+640 GNVGDANI

-662 SEINNNDYLLNVFLN
+662 SGINNNNYLFNVFLN
-677 FSFIDSEY
+677 TSFIDSEY
-685 IRSEEPGV
+685 VKSEEPGV

-707 TGLKFGYKNFLFST
+707 IGLRFGYKNFLFST

-757 SSFLTGRFKFE
+757 SSFLVGRFKFE
-768 LGINNLF
+768 LGINNLL

-801 FTTQV
+801 FTTQF

>member
-1 MKSKVFNV
+1 MKSKVFN
-9 IVFIFWLNGYGQ
+9 IIIFMFWINGYTQ
-21 LQVNC
+21 FQVNC
-26 IVKTKGDNVLE
+26 VVKTEEDNPLE
-37 TKFVDVFDR
+37 TKFVDIFDR
-46 DRGFIKKVPFGEE
+46 DQGFIKKAPIGEE
-59 FLLVIDKES
+59 FSFEIDKES

-81 EKQID
+81 EKQLDVSID
-86 DTNNKDVM
+86 KDVL

-152 ARQIYSQIPG
+152 ARQIYNQIPG

-248 TYKPLEITSRNT
+248 TYKPLEITTRNT
-260 FGTNNLYTNFSLISG
+260 FGTNNLYTNFSLVSG

-294 RPNSKFDS
+294 RPNSTFNS

-316 EVSFEITYLDYL
+316 EISFEITYLDYL

-339 FSKDPFQSNRRR
+339 FLQNPFQSNRAR
-351 NWFELNWFLYNSKI
+351 NWFELNWFLYNTKI

-388 LGFRSNRVSQIDSDD
+388 LGFRSNRVSQIDSDG

-429 YNSVFLIG
+429 YNSVFLVG

-470 SLQSNYNYPNENISF
+470 SLQSNYNYPNDNISF
-485 FTENIFYLSD
+485 FTENIFYLND
-495 NFSITPGARYEYIK
+495 KFSITPGARYEYIK
-509 TATDGS
+509 TATDGA

-522 AAGNVILNLSTDSS
+522 AAGNVILNLSIDSA

-588 ISDEKGFTA
+588 ITDEKGFTA
-597 DLGVRG
+597 DFGLRG
-603 NVNEIVSFDL
+603 NIDKIVSFDL

-640 GNVGDASI
+640 GNVGDANI
-648 LGVESLIDLNLKEF
+648 LGVESLIDFNLKEF
-662 SEINNNDYLLNVFLN
+662 SGINNNNYLLNVFLN

-685 IRSEEPGV
+685 TKSEEPGV

-707 TGLKFGYKNFLFST
+707 TGLRFGYKNFLFST

-735 AVAGNLSG
+735 AVDGNLSG

-757 SSFLTGRFKFE
+757 SSFLAGRFKFE

-775 DKAYYTRRATGYPG
+775 DRAYYTRRATGYPG

-801 FTTQV
+801 FTTQF

>member
-9 IVFIFWLNGYGQ
+9 IVFMFWLNGYGQ

-662 SEINNNDYLLNVFLN
+662 SGINDNDYLLNVFLN